1 MYRREWRF
9 KKAIAN
15 VVKMALLGMVW
26 GCFILFLL
34 LYAEEVRDTLF
45 VTGFLAGV
53 LIGTI
58 GVIVIALV
66 YSEKKK

>member
-1 MYRREWRF
+1 MILRDYKYIKWPELRKMYRREWRS

-34 LYAEEVRDTLF
+34 LYA
-45 VTGFLAGV
+45 
-53 LIGTI
+53 
-58 GVIVIALV
+58 
-66 YSEKKK
+66 